1 AHALRPSYMA
11 IGPIFETKIKVMK
24 FAPQGVAALHR
35 WRRTLTSYSL
45 VAIGGIDMSNIAE
58 VAATG
63 VDSIAVIRA
72 ISQAPDPPRAIRE
85 LAARIGPA

>member
-1 AHALRPSYMA
+1 
-11 IGPIFETKIKVMK
+11 
-24 FAPQGVAALHR
+24 
-35 WRRTLTSYSL
+35 
-45 VAIGGIDMSNIAE
+45 MSNIAE

-85 LAARIGPA
+85 LAARMGPA